1 MIAIMKN
8 CYACVGNSSC
18 SVGIYFVGS
27 WHTNNTMC
35 EAEFIE
41 AYRYR
46 PVLCG
51 TKNGVMQQ
59 IQ

>member
-1 MIAIMKN
+1 MKN

-27 WHTNNTMC
+27 WHTNNTMR

-41 AYRYR
+41 AYRTASCR
-46 PVLCG
+46 
-51 TKNGVMQQ
+51 TKNGVIRK